1 MTHEELAQH
10 ADLEAD
16 PPRATRAANVQE
28 LLAHLPTAVIDVS
41 ALPHQIL
48 RTLCEA
54 LRVRISYDHETRR
67 VQYTA
72 EIEADEL
79 PD

>member
-10 ADLEAD
+10 ADLEAG
-16 PPRATRAANVQE
+16 PPWATRAANVQE
-28 LLAHLPTAVIDVS
+28 LLAHRPTAVIDVA

-48 RTLCEA
+48 RILCEA

-67 VQYTA
+67 VHYTA